1 MRHPR
6 LTLVLPLFT
15 LLLAVAPFAL
25 HATDAEVFTVTEP
38 DGTPFAYRM
47 TFLRDTP
54 KHRVYQISY
63 PSPIHTDLES
73 NNTIP
78 AEYYLPHGIQPGDPQ
93 RPAVVC
99 LHILGGN
106 FELVRL
112 LCAVFADRGIPAI
125 MFKLPY
131 YGERADRDAHRL
143 LETDANVFTQALQ
156 QTTADIARTTYLLAS
171 RPEVNPERIGI
182 SGISLGAIVGA
193 TACGKLP
200 HIWRAGFILG
210 GADLTTILHHARET
224 RALSRFIAAQ
234 TPAERERIEQV
245 IADLD
250 PARYQDRLQ
259 GMGRDGRIL
268 MVNATDDEVIPRA
281 CTDRLAA
288 AAGITDQ
295 VVWLDGMAHYTAMA
309 ALPSIVQQLGDFFA
323 KDLPPGITLPAEPEA
338 AVLPPEHRLARFVQG
353 LLALIGPSPAK
364 GRCLLAKLQ
373 GEIKDK
379 GGKTQSGQLEL
390 VRGEA
395 EQFRLAC
402 RLPKVG
408 GLALGNGAAP
418 WLQSDQGRCF
428 VGELGDAGNR
438 TLTSYL
444 DPGFLLK
451 VRVVW
456 GALCAMTVSP
466 NAFREYLTVTVRKQ
480 ENGQEVLDIDLH
492 HRHAKGHGEL
502 LFAADGVT
510 PEALRFTSPD
520 GLTGTIQFQQWQLDT
535 VAANGLFQAPGSDLK
550 PVPRE
555 DLYRMFAA
563 VFAFAGESVQ

>member
-1 MRHPR
+1 MHVLR
-6 LTLVLPLFT
+6 LSA
-15 LLLAVAPFAL
+15 LLLLLLQLGLGAEEAAPPPPA
-25 HATDAEVFTVTEP
+25 VFTVTEP
-38 DGTPFAYRM
+38 GGTTFEYRL

-54 KHRVYQISY
+54 KHAVYQISY
-63 PSPIHTDLES
+63 PSPVHTDLES

-78 AEYYLPHGIQPGDPQ
+78 GEYYLPHGIQPGDPQ

-131 YGERADRDAHRL
+131 YGERADRGAYRL
-143 LETDANVFTQALQ
+143 LQTDANVFTQALQ
-156 QTTADIARTTYLLAS
+156 QTTADIERTMHLLAS
-171 RPEVNPERIGI
+171 RPEVNPDRIGI

-200 HIWRAGFILG
+200 NVWRAGLILG
-210 GADLTTILHHARET
+210 GADLDTILHHARET
-224 RALSRFIAAQ
+224 RALSQFIQAQ
-234 TPAERERIEQV
+234 LPAERERIERV
-245 IADLD
+245 IAELD
-250 PARYQDRLQ
+250 PARYPDRLQ
-259 GMGRDGRIL
+259 AMGQAGRIL
-268 MVNATDDEVIPRA
+268 MVNATNDEVIPRS
-281 CTDRLAA
+281 CTDKLAT
-288 AAGITDQ
+288 AAGVTDQ
-295 VVWLDGMAHYTAMA
+295 VVWLDGLAHYTAMA

-323 KDLPPGITLPAEPEA
+323 QDLPPGIAPPPEPEA
-338 AVLPPEHRLARFVQG
+338 AVLPPEHRLARFVRE
-353 LLALIGPSPAK
+353 LLALIGPSPAA
-364 GRCLLAKLQ
+364 GHCLLAKLQ
-373 GEIKDK
+373 GEVRDPK
-379 GGKTQSGQLEL
+379 GKVQGGQLEL

-408 GLALGNGAAP
+408 GLALGNGDAP

-428 VGELGDAGNR
+428 VGEIGDANGR
-438 TLTSYL
+438 ALASYL
-444 DPGFLLK
+444 NPQLLLK
-451 VRVVW
+451 ARVVW
-456 GALCAMTVSP
+456 GALSAMTVSP
-466 NAFREYLTVTVRKQ
+466 NAFRDYLTVTVRKT
-480 ENGQEVLDIDLH
+480 EDGRDILDIDLH
-492 HRHAKGHGEL
+492 HRHAKGRGEL

-510 PEALRFTSPD
+510 PDALSFTAPD
-520 GLTGTIQFQQWQLDT
+520 GLTGTIRFQQWQPDT
-535 VAANGLFQAPGSDLK
+535 VAPNGLFQAPATDTK